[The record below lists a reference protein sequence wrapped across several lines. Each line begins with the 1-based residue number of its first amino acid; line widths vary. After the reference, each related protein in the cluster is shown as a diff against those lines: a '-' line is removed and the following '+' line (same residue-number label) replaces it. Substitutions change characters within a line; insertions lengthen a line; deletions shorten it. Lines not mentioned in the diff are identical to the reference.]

1 MSEGKLEEVDEA
13 VVPGTSFELAVPI
26 EAQFLLPRGDGKAQR
41 GGMHFGRWRKCSG
54 GQGEE
59 FFDPGVEL
67 RGGREQ
73 SIIAAAGLSG
83 DAIRDFALDE
93 NHDCFKVFGI
103 VEQPQE
109 DLRSDVV
116 GKIADDLRRLGAEF
130 DAGPAQAGLGSKQRI
145 EINGENVAFDDFNI
159 GEHAEAEAKLC
170 GQHAV
175 KLNRD
180 QAASALGQERCENA
194 ASGTDFEHR
203 VLRYIAEGVDELLSK
218 AVADEEML
226 SQLGLMLRT
235 ARGHDLRHVDPLF
248 PGHIDCLCP
257 ETYSIIT
264 CAREK
269 RVSREGFMHI
279 AFVASEGVPFSKTG
293 GLADVVGAL
302 PRALAALGHQ
312 VSVYLPRY
320 RQTKLADPATVV
332 RSITIPFDDKYRFAS
347 VVTGGSQSGVKFY
360 FVDYPDYFDRDA
372 LYGTPAGDY
381 PDNAER
387 FALFSRAVL
396 EATKILGVPQIF
408 HCHDWQSA
416 LVPVLLRTVYAE
428 DPAFRDV
435 GTVFTIHNIGY
446 QGLFPPETLPLLML
460 PWDLFTMSKMEFFGQ
475 VNFLKGALT
484 FSDFITTVSRKY
496 SQEIQTAEYGFGL
509 EGVLRDRAATV
520 TGILN
525 GVDYDEWSPQADKF
539 IAAKYSPQDLS
550 GKAQCKQDLL
560 TAFGVKNADPKIPVI
575 GIVSR
580 FAAQKGFDL
589 IAQIMDRL
597 AREEMIVV
605 ALGAGDKQYEE
616 MFVRLNK
623 QFPNKIAVKV
633 AYDNAIAHK
642 IEAGSDMFL
651 MPSKYEPC
659 GLNQIYSL
667 KYGTVPIVRATGG
680 LDDTIEPWDARSGKG
695 TGFKFTE
702 YNGES
707 LLLTIKH
714 ALQAYRDQTSWQV
727 LMRNGMNKDFSWNAS
742 AREYGKIY
750 ERVKQM
756 RGVAPVQEK
765 VLV

>member
-1 MSEGKLEEVDEA
+1 
-13 VVPGTSFELAVPI
+13 
-26 EAQFLLPRGDGKAQR
+26 
-41 GGMHFGRWRKCSG
+41 
-54 GQGEE
+54 
-59 FFDPGVEL
+59 
-67 RGGREQ
+67 
-73 SIIAAAGLSG
+73 
-83 DAIRDFALDE
+83 
-93 NHDCFKVFGI
+93 
-103 VEQPQE
+103 
-109 DLRSDVV
+109 
-116 GKIADDLRRLGAEF
+116 
-130 DAGPAQAGLGSKQRI
+130 
-145 EINGENVAFDDFNI
+145 
-159 GEHAEAEAKLC
+159 
-170 GQHAV
+170 
-175 KLNRD
+175 
-180 QAASALGQERCENA
+180 
-194 ASGTDFEHR
+194 
-203 VLRYIAEGVDELLSK
+203 
-218 AVADEEML
+218 
-226 SQLGLMLRT
+226 
-235 ARGHDLRHVDPLF
+235 
-248 PGHIDCLCP
+248 
-257 ETYSIIT
+257 
-264 CAREK
+264 
-269 RVSREGFMHI
+269 MHI

-302 PRALAALGHQ
+302 PHALAALGHQ

-320 RQTKLADPATVV
+320 RQTKLTDPETVV
-332 RSITIPFDDKYRFAS
+332 GSITIPFDDKYRFAS
-347 VVTGGSQSGVKFY
+347 VVKGGSQSGATFY
-360 FVDYPDYFDRDA
+360 FIDYPEYFDREA

-396 EATKILGVPQIF
+396 EATKILGVPHIF

-446 QGLFPPETLPLLML
+446 QGLFPAEVLPLLML

-484 FSDFITTVSRKY
+484 YSDFVTTVSRKY

-509 EGVLRDRAATV
+509 EGVLRNRAATV

-550 GKAQCKQDLL
+550 GKGKCKQDLL
-560 TAFGVKNADPKIPVI
+560 AAFGVNRVDAKVPVI
-575 GIVSR
+575 GVVSR

-605 ALGAGDKQYEE
+605 VLGSGDKQYEE
-616 MFVRLNK
+616 LFTRLNK
-623 QFPNKIAVKV
+623 QFPNKIALKV

-642 IEAGSDMFL
+642 VEAGADMFL

-695 TGFKFTE
+695 TGFKFTD
-702 YNGES
+702 YTGEA
-707 LLLTIKH
+707 LLLKIKH

-727 LMRNGMNKDFSWNAS
+727 LMRNGMGKDFSWNAS
-742 AREYGKIY
+742 AREYGKVY
-750 ERVKQM
+750 ERVKQV
-756 RGVAPVQEK
+756 RGGAQAPGK
-765 VLV
+765 GLTASG